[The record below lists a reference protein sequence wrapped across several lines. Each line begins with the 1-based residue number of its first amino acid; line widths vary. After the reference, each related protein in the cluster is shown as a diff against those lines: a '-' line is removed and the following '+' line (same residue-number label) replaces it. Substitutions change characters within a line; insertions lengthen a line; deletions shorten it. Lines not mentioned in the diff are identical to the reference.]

1 MTLLL
6 GEQTGSGCHTC
17 ILARN
22 DMTCI
27 LSLYTWAR
35 HAASSGFSPDR
46 GQMRTDPHTDK
57 CSAASFCKFLFF
69 T

>member
-6 GEQTGSGCHTC
+6 SEQIGSGYHTC
-17 ILARN
+17 ILVRN
-22 DMTCI
+22 DMTCT
-27 LSLYTWAR
+27 LLLYTWAR
-35 HAASSGFSPDR
+35 HAASSGFDLDR

-57 CSAASFCKFLFF
+57 CSEASFCKFLFF